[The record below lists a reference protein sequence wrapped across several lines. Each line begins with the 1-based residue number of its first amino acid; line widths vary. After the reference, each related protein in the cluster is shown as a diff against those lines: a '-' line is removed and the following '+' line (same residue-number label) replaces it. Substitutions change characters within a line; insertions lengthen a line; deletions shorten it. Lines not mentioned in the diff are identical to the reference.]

1 MIVAASVHL
10 ARLCSCAFLQAA
22 DTMGVAAPKRLKRK
36 QKKGVRIRKHMV
48 IRVSVGACV
57 CGWREAPALRVL
69 RRLPQMPCGCSEGL
83 LRGDAPRDC

>member
-1 MIVAASVHL
+1 MIDTSVHVACL
-10 ARLCSCAFLQAA
+10 RSGAFLQAA

-57 CGWREAPALRVL
+57 CGWREAHALRVL
-69 RRLPQMPCGCSEGL
+69 RRLPQMPCGCSERL
-83 LRGDAPRDC
+83 LRGAAPRGC